1 MADQSSRVPGQL
13 PGQLPADD
21 PGEDIPGAEQTSFE
35 RVCAS
40 LDAAA
45 AATALERRALRRG
58 LGPDGKPRRFDDALV
73 ALRDEIGEA
82 RLEDVPALVAQ
93 MERLQ
98 EVSLTRA
105 ELQTVL
111 VDRQSPYFGHLR
123 LRERVEDRGEIE
135 RDVFIG
141 RATFTDPKARINIV
155 DWRHAPVSQLYYRY
169 AEGSDYEEKF
179 GEREVEGDIVVRR
192 TLTIQDGAL
201 LRVACP
207 QGVWIR
213 RPGPDLASG
222 AEPATERAAAGGPR
236 AAGGWH
242 RIDVPVH
249 ELAGGQ
255 GTATRPAPPPRP
267 RGLLGAAPPGA
278 QRLDRHLPEI
288 AALIDPR
295 QFEIMTARHA
305 GVVVIQG
312 GAGSGKT
319 TIGLHRLAYLGF
331 AYPER
336 FPARRMLVVTHG
348 LALAAYIDQ
357 VLPALGIAGVRVMT
371 FRDWAEK
378 ELRAAIP
385 WIRATITEEAPL
397 AVTRVKSHPAILH
410 ELERRAAAPT
420 TRTMA
425 EGQSAEAR
433 PRRGARAVPRRGSRA
448 VVELWADILTDRPLL
463 LRLLGNT
470 PEMPVSEADILEA
483 HRFMVTRVN
492 AIVSRD
498 PRDQPHAASAGSA
511 KPGGKLDRKRRK
523 AIAAAQARD
532 RAGEIEDRASP
543 SALAFFGVSAPSS
556 SSSPSSSSAEGG
568 GGAGGGGKTVDS
580 DLPEG
585 LRRFESEREDFDDDE
600 NIRGEVGIDG
610 LRTEDDLP
618 ILDLEDIAILLRAH
632 QLVRRFEAPYAHLF
646 VDEAQ
651 DLSPIKLAVL
661 IGYTST
667 DGAEAAPAPVGPPGG
682 RRSPS
687 TPTAAAS
694 PPASSVPRRASGA
707 SGAAG
712 PSRGASLPSIT
723 LAGDPAQKLFLDNG
737 FGDWRAVLGHLGLA
751 HVAVE
756 PLRIAYR
763 STREIL
769 ELARYAMG
777 PLSIEAPSEARR
789 VGAPVEA
796 FRFPA
801 VGAAV
806 AFLAETLRELGA
818 REPRA
823 TTALI
828 ARHPEQADRTYEGL
842 RRAEVPGLRR
852 VRAQDFTFRPGI
864 EVTDVRQVK
873 GLEFDYV
880 IMLDANASSYG
891 PDDESRHLF
900 HIGVT
905 RAAHQLWLI
914 VTGSPSPLLPR
925 GLLAD

>member
-1 MADQSSRVPGQL
+1 MDEPGIRDEEL
-13 PGQLPADD
+13 RPRGETPAGGRETPEGD
-21 PGEDIPGAEQTSFE
+21 GIPAEEQAAFE

-45 AATALERRALRRG
+45 AATAIDRRRTGRG
-58 LGPDGKPRRFDDALV
+58 GRPRRFDDELV

-111 VDRQSPYFGHLR
+111 IDRQSPYFGHLR
-123 LRERVEDRGEIE
+123 LQERVAGRGVVE

-141 RATFTDPKARINIV
+141 RATFTDPKARVHIV

-169 AEGSDYEEKF
+169 SEGSDYEEKF
-179 GEREVEGDIVVRR
+179 GEREVEGDVLVRR
-192 TLTIQDGAL
+192 TLTIQEGAL
-201 LRVACP
+201 LRIASP
-207 QGVWIR
+207 QGIWIK
-213 RPGPDLASG
+213 RPG
-222 AEPATERAAAGGPR
+222 AAGASSP
-236 AAGGWH
+236 APPASWE

-249 ELAGGQ
+249 ALAGGQ
-255 GTATRPAPPPRP
+255 DTATRPARPPRP
-267 RGLLGAAPPGA
+267 RGLLGAAPPGV

-295 QFEIMTARHA
+295 QFELMTARHA

-331 AYPER
+331 AFPDR
-336 FPARRMLVVTHG
+336 FPPRKMLVVTHG
-348 LALAAYIDQ
+348 VALAAYIDQ

-371 FRDWAEK
+371 FRAWAEK

-385 WIRATITEEAPL
+385 WMRATITEEVPL
-397 AVTRVKSHPAILH
+397 AVARVKSHPALLH
-410 ELERRAAAPT
+410 ELERRAAARHARAAGSEAPAG
-420 TRTMA
+420 TR
-425 EGQSAEAR
+425 SR
-433 PRRGARAVPRRGSRA
+433 PRLKSGSRA
-448 VVELWADILTDRPLL
+448 VVELWADLLTDRELL
-463 LRLLGNT
+463 LRLVGDT
-470 PEMPVSEADILEA
+470 PEMPVSRADILEA
-483 HRFMVTRVN
+483 HRLMVTRVN

-498 PRDQPHAASAGSA
+498 PRDQPHGTADPAG
-511 KPGGKLDRKRRK
+511 KPGGKLDRKRKK
-523 AIAAAQARD
+523 AIAAAVARD
-532 RAGEIEDRASP
+532 RAQLAEVEEQASP
-543 SALAFFGVSAPSS
+543 SSLAFFGVSASSGSS
-556 SSSPSSSSAEGG
+556 SSSSS
-568 GGAGGGGKTVDS
+568 GGAGSGPAGGGKTVDS

-585 LRRFESEREDFDDDE
+585 VRRFESEREDFDDDE
-600 NIRGEVGIDG
+600 NIRGEIGIDG

-618 ILDLEDIAILLRAH
+618 ILDLDDIAILLRAH

-651 DLSPIKLAVL
+651 DLSPMKLAVL
-661 IGYTST
+661 IGFTT
-667 DGAEAAPAPVGPPGG
+667 VEAAGAEATRG
-682 RRSPS
+682 
-687 TPTAAAS
+687 PTAG
-694 PPASSVPRRASGA
+694 PRRAAPVPARSSRRPA
-707 SGAAG
+707 TRAG
-712 PSRGASLPSIT
+712 SAEAPPPPRGLPSIT
-723 LAGDPAQKLFLDNG
+723 LAGDTAQKLFLDNG

-769 ELARYAMG
+769 ELARHAMG
-777 PLSIEAPSEARR
+777 PLPIEAPSEAKR

-801 VGAAV
+801 MGAAV
-806 AFLAETLRELGA
+806 AFLGEALRELAA

-823 TTALI
+823 TAALI
-828 ARHPEQADRTYEGL
+828 ARHPEQADRYFEGL

-852 VRAQDFTFRPGI
+852 VRAQDFMFRPGV

-891 PDDESRHLF
+891 ADDESRHLF

-905 RAAHQLWLI
+905 RAAHQLWLV
-914 VTGSPSPLLPR
+914 VTGSPSPLIPR
-925 GLLAD
+925 EIFGE